1 MTLFGV
7 PLGPLAVTF
16 AIASL
21 VTALELVTSK
31 YPRTARFCI
40 KSPWFYVYFAIY
52 GVLGAGALALLPLVG
67 SQVTI
72 EGVGLTN
79 PWVKAA
85 FVGLSIKAFLHI
97 RIFSVSTGP
106 GESFPFG
113 LKSFVQLFEPWM
125 LRTIELDHYSAQSD
139 FISPR
144 AAKCATLA
152 AAQASAKA
160 NAPPALSTAEKA
172 AFDADIDQAASPAQA
187 IAAYLKYS
195 GIKLTER
202 TFP

>member
-52 GVLGAGALALLPLVG
+52 GLLGAGALALLPLVG

-106 GESFPFG
+106 GE
-113 LKSFVQLFEPWM
+113 V
-125 LRTIELDHYSAQSD
+125 
-139 FISPR
+139 ISIW
-144 AAKCATLA
+144 T
-152 AAQASAKA
+152 
-160 NAPPALSTAEKA
+160 
-172 AFDADIDQAASPAQA
+172 
-187 IAAYLKYS
+187 
-195 GIKLTER
+195 
-202 TFP
+202 